1 MYEMIN
7 IMVDCI
13 LIIFIARVY
22 YKVQYTTSLNKI
34 LGITVEIIMLISIYY
49 YFQLDEILIL
59 IPYVFLYSLLDERV
73 GRKIIVLIY
82 TYVYILFIQLLCIN
96 VLCIDYTVYLYERQW
111 MISCFILLVHSIIL
125 VLVHNFK
132 LSNNWFI
139 QKEEL
144 IVFMLSCLLQLV
156 INTVYDNISQMLISI
171 AFCLVMLS
179 YKIYK
184 NKKDY
189 ELRQKERIKDSMMK
203 RQEEHLYELEK
214 NYEDIRRFQHDFQHH
229 MQILKNISLNQSN
242 RYKNTLIKEY
252 ENLKIQQCG
261 NMYIDVIIKE
271 YVKKCREKNIE
282 FHYQFSVIGVIDIE
296 PTDLTILFCNLLQNA
311 VEATEKI
318 DTYEK
323 RINLIIYNLKYHFVI
338 DIENTVSKSFDINY
352 IKKKK
357 SSKCDKDKHGFGLR
371 TIQSIIDKYDGNF
384 IIESN
389 DYNVKMKIILQGVI
403 GKK

>member
-96 VLCIDYTVYLYERQW
+96 VLCIDYAVYLYERQW
-111 MISCFILLVHSIIL
+111 MISFFILLVHSIIL

-156 INTVYDNISQMLISI
+156 INIVYDNISQMLISI
-171 AFCLVMLS
+171 VFCLVMLS

-184 NKKDY
+184 NKRDY
-189 ELRQKERIKDSMMK
+189 ELRQKEIIKDSMMK

-214 NYEDIRRFQHDFQHH
+214 NYEDI
-229 MQILKNISLNQSN
+229 
-242 RYKNTLIKEY
+242 
-252 ENLKIQQCG
+252 
-261 NMYIDVIIKE
+261 
-271 YVKKCREKNIE
+271 
-282 FHYQFSVIGVIDIE
+282 FHI
-296 PTDLTILFCNLLQNA
+296 
-311 VEATEKI
+311 
-318 DTYEK
+318 
-323 RINLIIYNLKYHFVI
+323 
-338 DIENTVSKSFDINY
+338 
-352 IKKKK
+352 
-357 SSKCDKDKHGFGLR
+357 
-371 TIQSIIDKYDGNF
+371 
-384 IIESN
+384 
-389 DYNVKMKIILQGVI
+389 
-403 GKK
+403 